1 MMRPSPA
8 AYELIK
14 EFEGLRLH
22 AYQDSAGV
30 WTIGWGHT
38 GKEVHGGKTISVYQA
53 LEYFE
58 LDIAKAAAAVN
69 RRVTVALNQGQFD
82 ALVSFTF
89 NLGEG
94 RLAGS
99 TLLKQLN
106 LCDYAAAA
114 NELLRWNK
122 ATVNGRKV
130 ALRGLTR
137 RREAEK
143 ALFLSGTTT

>member
-14 EFEGLRLH
+14 AHEGLRLN
-22 AYQDSAGV
+22 AYRDPVGI
-30 WTIGWGHT
+30 WTIGYGHT
-38 GKEVHGGKTISVYQA
+38 NKDVHAGKSITVYQA
-53 LEYFE
+53 LELLE
-58 LDIAKAAAAVN
+58 LDMAKAAAAVN
-69 RRVTVALNQGQFD
+69 RRVKVPLNQGQFD

-99 TLLKQLN
+99 TLLQKLN

-122 ATVNGRKV
+122 GTVNGRKV
-130 ALRGLTR
+130 TLRGLTK

-143 ALFLSGTTT
+143 ALFLSGTLS